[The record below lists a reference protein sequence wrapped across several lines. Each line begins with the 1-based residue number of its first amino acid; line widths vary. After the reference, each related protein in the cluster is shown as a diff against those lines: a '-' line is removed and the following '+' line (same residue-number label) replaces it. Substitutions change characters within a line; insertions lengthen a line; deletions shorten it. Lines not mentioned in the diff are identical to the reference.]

1 MSQAFIRRLS
11 DLENVLVVD
20 DDRQQLEL
28 EKRYYYNLRKLST
41 PALVIL
47 MRAAM
52 GETEIPQWLEAEIY
66 KPIPPDAAKSLID
79 GITAYAK
86 GCDRIPAGGDDQL
99 SKDINRL
106 IASYAKTAGR
116 PMDSLADV
124 QAYLEEREKERK
136 SYVCQ
141 KSSH

>member
-11 DLENVLVVD
+11 DLENVLVVG
-20 DDRQQLEL
+20 DDREQLEL
-28 EKRYYYNLRKLST
+28 EKRYYYNLPNLST

-47 MRAAM
+47 MRAAL
-52 GETEIPQWLEAEIY
+52 GEIEIPGWLEAEIY

-79 GITAYAK
+79 GVTAYAK

-99 SKDINRL
+99 SQDINRL
-106 IASYAKTAGR
+106 IASYAKMAGR

-124 QAYLEEREKERK
+124 QAYLEEREKERGF
-136 SYVCQ
+136 YV
-141 KSSH
+141 S

>member
-11 DLENVLVVD
+11 DLENVLVVG
-20 DDRQQLEL
+20 DDRQQLEY
-28 EKRYYYNLRKLST
+28 EKRYYYNLPNLST

-66 KPIPPDAAKSLID
+66 KPIPPDTSKWLVERA
-79 GITAYAK
+79 TAQAK
-86 GCDRIPAGGDDQL
+86 GLDDLPVRSDEETMRQINQL
-99 SKDINRL
+99 L
-106 IASYAKTAGR
+106 TSYAKTAGR

-124 QAYLEEREKERK
+124 QAYLEERERERGFCV
-136 SYVCQ
+136 S
-141 KSSH
+141 